1 MLYWYLDD
9 FRRSIP
15 VIAIFSYSI
24 AVLDTPNVPL
34 IYILIS
40 I

>member
-1 MLYWYLDD
+1 MLYRYLDY

-15 VIAIFSYSI
+15 VFASFSYSI